1 MLSVTSNL
9 AYERLLFILM
19 QQLNTRDQYLL
30 NYATSFYNCFI
41 CFYCKIDSKAIY
53 PTRKNSPEL
62 NNATSG
68 YVVASY
74 SNLMNITTRAT
85 ARIIILIIF
94 PTETGLDANV
104 LPPKFI

>member
-41 CFYCKIDSKAIY
+41 RFYCKIDSKAIY
-53 PTRKNSPEL
+53 STRKNSPEL
-62 NNATSG
+62 NNAIAVRKK
-68 YVVASY
+68 YKIVR
-74 SNLMNITTRAT
+74 NLVSFPFLHSDCFLSTIT
-85 ARIIILIIF
+85 I
-94 PTETGLDANV
+94 
-104 LPPKFI
+104 